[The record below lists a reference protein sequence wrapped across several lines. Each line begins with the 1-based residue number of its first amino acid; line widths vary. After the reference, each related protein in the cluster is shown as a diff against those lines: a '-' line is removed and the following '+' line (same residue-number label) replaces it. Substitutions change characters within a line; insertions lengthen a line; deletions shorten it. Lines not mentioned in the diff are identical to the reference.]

1 MVDRV
6 SSLKELLDRSARN
19 HSKAVQVDH
28 RSHLAL
34 ELIADTLIALLA
46 ELQKPGTDAVTSI
59 PQMSS

>member
-6 SSLKELLDRSARN
+6 LSLKELLHRSVSNR
-19 HSKAVQVDH
+19 SEAVQIDH
-28 RSHLAL
+28 RSPLAL

-59 PQMSS
+59 P